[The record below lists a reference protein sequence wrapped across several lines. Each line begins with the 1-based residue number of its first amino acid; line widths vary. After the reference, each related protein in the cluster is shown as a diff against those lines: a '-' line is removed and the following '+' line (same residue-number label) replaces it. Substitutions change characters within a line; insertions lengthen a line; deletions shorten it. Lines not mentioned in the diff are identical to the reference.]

1 MIRILFL
8 LMFVSIVSRAQ
19 SDTVNLNTGVIRLDG
34 PVRNGPTP
42 LIIITRNK
50 KDYVLDSTALKD
62 NLNPNDIKSVNVFKD
77 TSVMQQYGPAAKNG
91 VVVIELLERNHS
103 SAFKK
108 LKKHLTR
115 IKKTPMTADKL

>member
-42 LIIITRNK
+42 LIIITHNK
-50 KDYVLDSTALKD
+50 KDYVLDSTFKD
-62 NLNPNDIKSVNVFKD
+62 NLNPNDIKSVYVFKD
-77 TSVMQQYGPAAKNG
+77 TSVMKQYGPAAKNG
-91 VVVIELLERNHS
+91 AIVIELVERNHS
-103 SAFKK
+103 SAFKR

-115 IKKTPMTADKL
+115 IKKN